1 MIDNNTTPKAEIIT
15 NPAKMAKETSWTPSA
30 KFTIIDT
37 PFSLISR
44 NSIDDKKFL
53 AKIKFFI
60 DYHFIEIKF
69 LFP

>member
-1 MIDNNTTPKAEIIT
+1 MFDNKTTPKAEIIT